1 MKTKHILALVT
12 FVATFVFSA
21 SLVALLFPK
30 VVPQTRNV
38 VSNHGCKTTTAQR
51 ITQLLQSD
59 INNGSTRRDWESNQ
73 RSLSARTED
82 YVSASE
88 RLGYEDLPMDFQAAW
103 QKHMQ
108 AWRKQAN
115 LYNTLDSDE
124 FKDKAIERMSARNT
138 EEINRTWF
146 EVLRI
151 ARQHGA
157 MIPQGAL

>member
-12 FVATFVFSA
+12 FVATFVFSSA
-21 SLVALLFPK
+21 LVALLFPQPVK
-30 VVPQTRNV
+30 QVRNV
-38 VSNHGCKTTTAQR
+38 VFNKGCKTTTAQR
-51 ITQLLQSD
+51 IFQLLQSD

-73 RSLSARTED
+73 RSLAARTED

-88 RLGYEDLPMDFQAAW
+88 RLSYEDLPMDFQAAW
-103 QKHMQ
+103 QKHIQ

-124 FKDKAIERMSARNT
+124 FEDEAIERMSNRNT
-138 EEINRTWF
+138 DEINRTWY

>member
-30 VVPQTRNV
+30 VVSQTRNV
-38 VSNHGCKTTTAQR
+38 VVNRGCTTPTAQR
-51 ITQLLQSD
+51 ISQLLQND
-59 INNGSTRRDWESNQ
+59 INNGAVRRDWESNQ
-73 RSLSARTED
+73 RSLAARTED

-88 RLGYEDLPMDFQAAW
+88 RLSYEDLPMDFQIAW

-124 FKDKAIERMSARNT
+124 FDNESTSRMSSRNT
-138 EEINRTWF
+138 DEINRTWY

-151 ARQHGA
+151 ARQNGA
-157 MIPQGAL
+157 MIPSGAY